1 MSGLVNFVIIFQ
13 HALIGIIGSIGN
25 AFVIMVYKKKLK
37 STIDLFII
45 HLAETDLFCCL
56 FLIPLNCYHELKIGN
71 MSSDFMC
78 KFHSFFN
85 IINITYSCQIMTLVA
100 FERYFSICYNRKLV
114 TIPRAKFALIILFLM
129 CLVIGLFGFLSLG
142 TYHEVHISDDNV
154 SIYQLSSLSSYNSSI
169 KIAEVYER
177 VDSLDINQYQKDYN
191 SKELENFTI
200 KASVWISTTNCFPN
214 NRIISIKS
222 FEFIRSSQNF
232 LLFINFT
239 LIFINYVLIFIFVSR
254 RRNKKMKRKN
264 YFQSILNESRL
275 DKSIRQK
282 SRQNESLGNHHD
294 FGLKLKE
301 SSENITFRET
311 ELAMTEMKNS
321 SPTTKNNKS
330 TQTNSIRLK
339 NQMLRLSL
347 EKENSNRLVSDVS
360 ERTNDFEN
368 SSIIKV
374 KYSENLFANLKTAF
388 MLFVVT
394 IIMAIVYTPALLT
407 SLGFI
412 DYNPIHWNIIYINN
426 AANPIVYSF
435 MNIKFRNKLQH
446 QIKLIFK

>member
-1 MSGLVNFVIIFQ
+1 
-13 HALIGIIGSIGN
+13 
-25 AFVIMVYKKKLK
+25 
-37 STIDLFII
+37 
-45 HLAETDLFCCL
+45 
-56 FLIPLNCYHELKIGN
+56 
-71 MSSDFMC
+71 
-78 KFHSFFN
+78 
-85 IINITYSCQIMTLVA
+85 
-100 FERYFSICYNRKLV
+100 
-114 TIPRAKFALIILFLM
+114 
-129 CLVIGLFGFLSLG
+129 
-142 TYHEVHISDDNV
+142 
-154 SIYQLSSLSSYNSSI
+154 
-169 KIAEVYER
+169 
-177 VDSLDINQYQKDYN
+177 
-191 SKELENFTI
+191 
-200 KASVWISTTNCFPN
+200 
-214 NRIISIKS
+214 
-222 FEFIRSSQNF
+222 
-232 LLFINFT
+232 
-239 LIFINYVLIFIFVSR
+239 
-254 RRNKKMKRKN
+254 MK
-264 YFQSILNESRL
+264 
-275 DKSIRQK
+275 
-282 SRQNESLGNHHD
+282 
-294 FGLKLKE
+294 GLKLKE

-435 MNIKFRNKLQH
+435 MNIKFRNKLQR